1 MKDILPDHL
10 QDIEDLNEEEKLAHA
25 CHDMEMLYRSRCG
38 SVPLVTN
45 VKVVEVET
53 DVEGKE

>member
-10 QDIEDLNEEEKLAHA
+10 QDIENLNDEEKLDHA